1 MLIIDRNTVKMA
13 ITIHNKSRPI
23 GEADLMIACIAVS
36 NKQILLTRNK
46 KHFGQISGRKMES
59 R

>member
-1 MLIIDRNTVKMA
+1 MA